1 MLRKRLIAGAA
12 VVTAAV
18 VVVHYGAVRLPA
30 QETSDELVIR
40 QRVQEVIAPTTVL
53 DADGSYVTGL
63 KPMQFRLFD
72 NDKLQTIK
80 VDEVVQ
86 PVSLVV
92 AVQADSKV
100 EAVLPKVQKLGT
112 LLLNMVAG
120 DSGEVAILGF
130 DHRMQKLQDFTSDP
144 DKITEALKKLK
155 PGSSQSALTDAVTEA
170 ARMLEKRPKER
181 RRVLLLIAES
191 LDKGSEGRA
200 REALTR
206 LEFANVIV
214 YALNI
219 SRVYA
224 ELTSKPAL
232 PRPDPIPPGA
242 RHVPAG
248 ALSTPTAT
256 AQMTGAPG
264 YGINFT
270 PMLVEIFRG
279 VKAAFVD
286 NPIEVYTQYTGGKE
300 IGFVSQTDLERA
312 VQNIGREVHNQYII
326 TYNPNNKNEGGLHQI
341 RVEVTRPGLEV
352 RTRRAYWMAAVQ

>member
-1 MLRKRLIAGAA
+1 VNLSTLS
-12 VVTAAV
+12 
-18 VVVHYGAVRLPA
+18 LPA
-30 QETSDELVIR
+30 QESAEDLIIR
-40 QRVQEVIAPTTVL
+40 QRVQEVVAPTTVV
-53 DADGSYVTGL
+53 DADGTYVTGL

-100 EAVLPKVQKLGT
+100 EAILPKVQKLGT
-112 LLLNMVAG
+112 MLLNMVAG
-120 DSGEVAILGF
+120 EYGEVAVVGF
-130 DHRMQKLQDFTSDP
+130 DHNVKVLQDFTSDS
-144 DKITEALKKLK
+144 DKITEGLKKLK
-155 PGSSQSALTDAVTEA
+155 PGSQNSALTDAVNES
-170 ARMLEKRPKER
+170 ARMLDKRPKER
-181 RRVLLLIAES
+181 RRVLLLVAES

-219 SRVYA
+219 SRLYS
-224 ELTSKPAL
+224 EFTSKPAL
-232 PRPDPIPPGA
+232 PRPDPIPPGG

-248 ALSTPTAT
+248 AVNTPTTT

-264 YGINFT
+264 YGMNFA
-270 PMLVEIFRG
+270 PLLVEIFRSAR
-279 VKAAFVD
+279 AAFVD
-286 NPIEVYTQYTGGKE
+286 NPIEIYTQYTGGKE

-326 TYNPNNKNEGGLHQI
+326 SYNPNNKNEGGLHHI

-352 RTRRAYWMAAVQ
+352 RTRKAYWMAAVQ

>member
-1 MLRKRLIAGAA
+1 MLRKRLVAGAA
-12 VVTAAV
+12 VVTVAV
-18 VVVHYGAVRLPA
+18 VRNFAARGLPA
-30 QETSDELVIR
+30 QETSEELIIR

-53 DADGSYVTGL
+53 DSDGVYVTGL

-72 NDKLQTIK
+72 NDKPQTIK

-100 EAVLPKVQKLGT
+100 EAILPKVQKLGT
-112 LLLNMVAG
+112 ILEDMVAG
-120 DSGEVAILGF
+120 DSGEVAIVAF
-130 DHRMQKLQDFTSDP
+130 DHRIQKLQDFTSDP

-155 PGSSQSALTDAVTEA
+155 PGSQQSALTDAVNEA

-232 PRPDPIPPGA
+232 PRPDPIPPGG

-248 ALSTPTAT
+248 AVSTPTAT

-264 YGINFT
+264 YGINFA
-270 PMLVEIFRG
+270 PMIVEIFRG
-279 VKAAFVD
+279 VKAAFVQ
-286 NPIEVYTQYTGGKE
+286 NPIEIYTQYTGGKE
-300 IGFVSQTDLERA
+300 VGFVSQQDLERA
-312 VQNIGREVHNQYII
+312 AQNIGREIHNQYII

-352 RTRRAYWMAAVQ
+352 RTRRGYWMAAVQ

>member
-1 MLRKRLIAGAA
+1 MLRKRFVAVAA
-12 VVTAAV
+12 VVTAV
-18 VVVHYGAVRLPA
+18 VVVNFGAGGLPA
-30 QETSDELVIR
+30 QETTDELIIR

-63 KPMQFRLFD
+63 KPMQFRLYD
-72 NDKLQTIK
+72 NNKLQTIK
-80 VDEVVQ
+80 VEEVVQ

-100 EAVLPKVQKLGT
+100 EAILPKVQKLGT
-112 LLLNMVAG
+112 MLLNMVAG
-120 DSGEVAILGF
+120 ESGEVAIVGF
-130 DHRMQKLQDFTSDP
+130 DHNIRVHQDFTSDP
-144 DKITEALKKLK
+144 DKITEGLKKLK
-155 PGSSQSALTDAVTEA
+155 PGSQNSALTDAVNEA

-181 RRVLLLIAES
+181 RRVLLLISES

-224 ELTSKPAL
+224 EFTSKPAL

-248 ALSTPTAT
+248 AVSTPTAT

-264 YGINFT
+264 YGINFA
-270 PMLVEIFRG
+270 PLLVEIFRG
-279 VKAAFVD
+279 AKAAFVD

-300 IGFVSQTDLERA
+300 MGFVSQTDLERA
-312 VQNIGREVHNQYII
+312 VQNIGREVHNQYVI